1 MISQGQQLRAA
12 RGLLNWSRPK
22 LAERVNI
29 NPQSVAYWE
38 RASAIPRETETL
50 KTVRE
55 VFESEGVKFIPGG
68 VVFADAVVA

>member
-29 NPQSVAYWE
+29 SPQSVAYWE

-50 KTVRE
+50 KAVRRI
-55 VFESEGVKFIPGG
+55 FENEGVKFIPGG
-68 VVFADAVVA
+68 VVFASALAA